1 MIPQRVKRL
10 SVWLRRAHHSRGFGV
25 QSPSAYSFVRYVIN
39 EHYPYYSYDLLAA
52 QFKDVDSLTLKKRKA
67 FVQGQQLC
75 SGPILGEPKSS
86 VFCLFGVCAR
96 HAFRVRLFRS
106 IISRKSMPDRIGACR
121 FLSFVFRFERE
132 HDSGGDWTGEWKY
145 NSARWFIAKVWRATI
160 LGICSRQREA
170 WAWPL
175 ICIMSE
181 LFFWQEK

>member
-86 VFCLFGVCAR
+86 VFCLFGVC
-96 HAFRVRLFRS
+96 VQG
-106 IISRKSMPDRIGACR
+106 MP
-121 FLSFVFRFERE
+121 
-132 HDSGGDWTGEWKY
+132 
-145 NSARWFIAKVWRATI
+145 
-160 LGICSRQREA
+160 
-170 WAWPL
+170 
-175 ICIMSE
+175 SE
-181 LFFWQEK
+181 